1 MFLRQELNGR
11 SVRIAG
17 TIQAY
22 RIARSGH
29 PDLSAS
35 SRHLLVC
42 PSRLMYA
49 CVEVAMSV
57 ADRLQGY
64 FSTYTGTRLAV
75 LFGSRA
81 RGDAHSTSD
90 TDKLDSLVGALGID
104 SILTQDALE
113 HILAIDISGL
123 PWGLMHER

>member
-1 MFLRQELNGR
+1 
-11 SVRIAG
+11 
-17 TIQAY
+17 
-22 RIARSGH
+22 
-29 PDLSAS
+29 
-35 SRHLLVC
+35 
-42 PSRLMYA
+42 
-49 CVEVAMSV
+49 MSV

-113 HILAIDISGL
+113 HILSFDISGL